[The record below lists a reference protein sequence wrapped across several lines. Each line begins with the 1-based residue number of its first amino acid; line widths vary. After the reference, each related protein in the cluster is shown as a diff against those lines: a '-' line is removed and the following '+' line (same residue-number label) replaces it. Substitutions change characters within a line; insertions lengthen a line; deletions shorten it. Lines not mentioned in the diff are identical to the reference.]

1 MGIGWSG
8 WRGVASS
15 YIMNRIQVTFNPQ
28 VQLKAVLFG

>member
-15 YIMNRIQVTFNPQ
+15 YIMNRIQVALNSQ
-28 VQLKAVLFG
+28 VPLKVEAS